1 MPVRYEIKDCAK
13 KDDLHDHRIWC
24 YLACNF
30 PRTGE
35 SVLMAGQRLRCWPT
49 LKSTILK
56 QGPLFQLSDILYT
69 GTEIKHDIICR
80 YHSYHT
86 K

>member
-1 MPVRYEIKDCAK
+1 MRDK
-13 KDDLHDHRIWC
+13 KLREKKMIYITESGGNSDF
-24 YLACNF
+24 NF
-30 PRTGE
+30 PRSRE

-56 QGPLFQLSDILYT
+56 QGPVFQVSDILYT
-69 GTEIKHDIICR
+69 SIEIKHDIICR

>member
-1 MPVRYEIKDCAK
+1 MMIYITEFGVIG
-13 KDDLHDHRIWC
+13 LQF
-24 YLACNF
+24 LTF
-30 PRTGE
+30 GGE
-35 SVLMAGQRLRCWPT
+35 RLNGGQKLRCWPT
-49 LKSTILK
+49 LKSTLLK
-56 QGPLFQLSDILYT
+56 QGPLFQLSNILYT